1 MGLTDSF
8 TSKKMEDQREILMLF
23 SELNSLLWASAKR

>member
-8 TSKKMEDQREILMLF
+8 TSKKMEDQRGILMLF

>member
-8 TSKKMEDQREILMLF
+8 TSKKMKDQRGILMLF
-23 SELNSLLWASAKR
+23 SELNSLFWASAKR